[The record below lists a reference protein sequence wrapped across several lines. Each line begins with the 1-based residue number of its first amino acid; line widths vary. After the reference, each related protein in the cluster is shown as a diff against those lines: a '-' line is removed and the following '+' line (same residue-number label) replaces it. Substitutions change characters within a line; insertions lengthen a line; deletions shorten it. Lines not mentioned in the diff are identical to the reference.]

1 VTINSDSGRA
11 RPRSLY
17 HRLLEALAA
26 IAAAILGLT
35 VLLITVDVVMRTIGL
50 QPPAHT
56 LALTEY
62 GLFYATML
70 GAPWLLRTHGH
81 VHVEIVQAA
90 VPPVVR
96 RLMVKAVCLLGL
108 VACLV
113 VTWASAETVIVNFTR
128 DAFDMRSF
136 DMPRWLLFA
145 PTPIA
150 FLMMAGEFFG
160 FLIGAA
166 HIYGE
171 RPDLAGHA

>member
-1 VTINSDSGRA
+1 MSTNSDSERA
-11 RPRSLY
+11 KPRTFY
-17 HRLLEALAA
+17 QRLLEGLAA
-26 IAAAILGLT
+26 IAAAILALT
-35 VLLITVDVVMRTIGL
+35 VVLITVDVVMRTIGL

-62 GLFYATML
+62 GLFYATMF

-113 VTWASAETVIVNFTR
+113 VVWASAETVIVNFTR
-128 DAFDMRSF
+128 GAFDMRSF

-145 PTPIA
+145 PTPVA

-160 FLIGAA
+160 FLIGVA